1 MREQITA
8 GKSRL
13 RQQIKELESKVVKLK
28 SHPLLIE
35 AQRLQKENARL
46 VKRVEEVE
54 TAASNLVLSAI
65 ALVKIVTAS
74 FEPES

>member
-1 MREQITA
+1 MQEQITA

-13 RQQIKELESKVVKLK
+13 RQQIKELESEVVKLK